1 MSSAAC
7 KHESCSFD
15 RSVCACGSM
24 HDYCDE
30 CGAAMD
36 CPLDNEPQEQSA
48 ASTRTFNALHHIEEG
63 WRLVERYCERYPS
76 DWRLVFRRDD
86 GCTLEISVAEEVW
99 RAFDLIQI

>member
-1 MSSAAC
+1 MTAANQQDGEGMPTERDWLEGLPEDQDAAC

-36 CPLDNEPQEQSA
+36 CPLDAQTQEPSA
-48 ASTRTFNALHHIEEG
+48 AYEA
-63 WRLVERYCERYPS
+63 ERCRHDAQDILQEI
-76 DWRLVFRRDD
+76 RDECGVDSLD
-86 GCTLEISVAEEVW
+86 GES
-99 RAFDLIQI
+99 